1 MTTAVNSNQLSSV
14 TGVMN
19 YLAPESKVLRRFTA
33 PGNSVNT
40 GIYDAHEVPVYN
52 GRPIQDSFDFD
63 VHGFEI
69 VHQPSA
75 VKDFTD
81 KEEMDRVYI
90 PEVEKFVKE
99 RTGADE
105 VAVRGWTLRRAE
117 APKENDSQPAAGLVH
132 VDFAPEGA
140 EERAEIIYQ
149 KTFPDGPGFSR
160 VLTTSFWRVF
170 SPAPQDWPL
179 ALCDFNSVDPAE
191 GLPNQ
196 LFFVD
201 EIPEKP
207 YGPLNGLKN
216 EVSGSE
222 FHYNPEHKWYY
233 FPDMGRDEALF
244 FKLNDTDH
252 SHAWRVVHS
261 AFFDQTAQAT
271 EPRHSV
277 EFRTYAFFH

>member
-1 MTTAVNSNQLSSV
+1 
-14 TGVMN
+14 
-19 YLAPESKVLRRFTA
+19 
-33 PGNSVNT
+33 
-40 GIYDAHEVPVYN
+40 
-52 GRPIQDSFDFD
+52 
-63 VHGFEI
+63 
-69 VHQPSA
+69 
-75 VKDFTD
+75 
-81 KEEMDRVYI
+81 
-90 PEVEKFVKE
+90 
-99 RTGADE
+99 
-105 VAVRGWTLRRAE
+105 
-117 APKENDSQPAAGLVH
+117 
-132 VDFAPEGA
+132 
-140 EERAEIIYQ
+140 
-149 KTFPDGPGFSR
+149 R
-160 VLTTSFWRVF
+160 VLTAGFGRGF

-252 SHAWRVVHS
+252 SHAWREVHS
-261 AFFDQTAQAT
+261 AFFDQTAQAPA
-271 EPRHSV
+271 PRHSV
-277 EFRTYAFFH
+277 EFRTYAFFRDKDLSTVQLPEPPEG